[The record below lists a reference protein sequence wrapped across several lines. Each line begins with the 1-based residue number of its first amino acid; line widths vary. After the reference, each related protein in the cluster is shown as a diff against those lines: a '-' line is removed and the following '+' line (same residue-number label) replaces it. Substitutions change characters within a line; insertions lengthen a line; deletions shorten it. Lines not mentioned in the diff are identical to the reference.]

1 MAGKAPHGLIVIRSS
16 HEDLSDPTSHLLI
29 PTAEQGA
36 FPPFDRFAE
45 TVATRR
51 IQEGLHPH
59 RAEEVVAYVLDGY
72 VHHEDGRGTHTVL
85 SPGSVLVVTA
95 HDEIRHELTMQPS
108 QEGRSARWLSIV
120 LRLPWHTEA
129 PPTSIQIKDA
139 GDATESPDGTIRRP
153 VLGPLARAE
162 TFMQLEG
169 TDIEFTREADVSIPI
184 DRKRRGIAYVLRGS
198 GAIEKKSVEMGH
210 GALFENTSKLAVYGS
225 PGLRIFL
232 ATVPAV
238 DGREESDPDATQK
251 ESRSLT
257 TERNHPPSG

>member
-1 MAGKAPHGLIVIRSS
+1 MAGKAQHGLVMIRSS
-16 HEDLSDPTSHLLI
+16 HEDLSDPTSHLLM

-51 IQEGLHPH
+51 IQVGLHPH
-59 RAEEVVAYVLDGY
+59 LAEEVIAYVLDGY

-139 GDATESPDGTIRRP
+139 GDATESLDGTVRRP
-153 VLGPLARAE
+153 VVGPLARAG
-162 TFMQLEG
+162 TFLQLEC
-169 TDIEFTREADVSIPI
+169 TDLEFTREADVSIPI
-184 DRKRRGIAYVLRGS
+184 DRTRRGIAYVLRGS
-198 GAIEKKSVEMGH
+198 GMIEKKSVEMGH
-210 GALFENTSKLAVYGS
+210 GALFENISKVALYGS
-225 PGLRIFL
+225 PGFRVFL
-232 ATVPAV
+232 ATVPVVA
-238 DGREESDPDATQK
+238 GREDNDPEAIRTD
-251 ESRSLT
+251 R
-257 TERNHPPSG
+257 GV